1 MTDRA
6 QVRYLSTTNRTYFQM
21 LVTDCPRL
29 WRQTVINIKR
39 KRFLNLVTRHRLLNF
54 RFQISNSKFHRSK
67 FKIPSAN
74 GWPTPAASRREA
86 TPTCKPQAVRA
97 LPPEP
102 ERKLRVVAGHV
113 FKSPRFW
120 LNRPA
125 PVPRSSLRPHWHRVL
140 REAGAGQPFVFT
152 KIPGVCCATLIFL
165 STTVTLRCRC

>member
-1 MTDRA
+1 VTDRA
-6 QVRYLSTTNRTYFQM
+6 QVCYLSTTNRTYFQM

-54 RFQISNSKFHRSK
+54 RFQIQNSVGEWLADPGCFPKESN
-67 FKIPSAN
+67 ADL
-74 GWPTPAASRREA
+74 
-86 TPTCKPQAVRA
+86 KPRAVRT

-102 ERKLRVVAGHV
+102 ERKVRVVAGHV
-113 FKSPRFW
+113 FKSLRSW

-152 KIPGVCCATLIFL
+152 KIPGVCYATLIFL
-165 STTVTLRCRC
+165 STAVTLRCRY